1 MTAVAGKRS
10 HFECQQCGHQ
20 DPRWL
25 GRCPDCGAWG
35 SLVEVLAPALASIE
49 GARAGRLRGTRPVVS
64 PAPVPLTEV
73 AGVEHRRLRTGIGE
87 LDRVLGGGL
96 VPGTMILV
104 GGDPGIGKSTLLL
117 QAASALA
124 RQGMTLLYISG
135 EESLAQVSERG
146 RRLGADSP
154 GLLLAAETSLD
165 AILEH
170 IASLKP
176 AVVVVDSVQ
185 TIWSQALGSP
195 AGSLSQ
201 VREVAGRLLEM
212 AKRQEVGVWLIG
224 HVTKEGSLAGPKAL
238 EHIVDTVVYFE
249 GDRQQ
254 AYRILR
260 ATKNRFGPTDE
271 IGVFEMQADG
281 LVPVDNPSA
290 LFLAERPA
298 DTPGSV
304 VVATLEG
311 TRPILVEVQAL
322 VTPTGAA
329 MPRRVANGLDFQRVA
344 MLLAVL
350 EKRLHVGLGASD
362 VFLNVAGGLM
372 VREPAADLGVLA
384 AVLSSVRNVPV
395 EAAWGFFGEVGLGGE
410 IRRVTQTD
418 KRLIELARLGFTR
431 AITAQAA
438 ADGLASGTSMAIT
451 GLSHV
456 GELAE
461 MFVSSGKMRFD

>member
-1 MTAVAGKRS
+1 MAGKRS

-20 DPRWL
+20 APRWL

-35 SLVEVLAPALASIE
+35 SLVEVLAPAWASPE
-49 GARAGRLRGTRPVVS
+49 GARAGRLPATGLAVS
-64 PAPVPLTEV
+64 AAPVPLIEV
-73 AGVEHRRLRTGIGE
+73 AGVEHRRVRTGIGE

-96 VPGTMILV
+96 IPGAVILV
-104 GGDPGIGKSTLLL
+104 GGDPGVGKSTLLL
-117 QAASALA
+117 QAAGALA
-124 RQGMTLLYISG
+124 RQGLTLLYISG

-146 RRLGADSP
+146 RRLGADAP
-154 GLLLAAETSLD
+154 GLYLAAETSLD
-165 AILEH
+165 AVLEH

-176 AVVVVDSVQ
+176 SVVVVDSVQ
-185 TIWSQALGSP
+185 TVWSQALESA

-201 VREVAGRLLEM
+201 VREVTGRLLEM
-212 AKRQEVGVWLIG
+212 AKRQEVSVWLIG
-224 HVTKEGSLAGPKAL
+224 HVTKEGSLAGPKTL
-238 EHIVDTVVYFE
+238 EHIVDTVLSFE
-249 GDRQQ
+249 GDRHQ

-271 IGVFEMQADG
+271 IGVFEMRADG
-281 LVPVDNPSA
+281 LVPVENPSA
-290 LFLAERPA
+290 LFLAERPPDA
-298 DTPGSV
+298 PGSV

-322 VTPTGAA
+322 VSPTGAA
-329 MPRRVANGLDFQRVA
+329 IPRRVVNGLDFQRVA

-350 EKRLHVGLGASD
+350 EKRLRVGLGSSD
-362 VFLNVAGGLM
+362 VFLNVAGGLT

-395 EAAWGFFGEVGLGGE
+395 EASWGFFGEVGLGGE
-410 IRRVTQTD
+410 VRRVAQTD

-431 AITAQAA
+431 AVTAQGA
-438 ADGLASGTSMAIT
+438 ADGLASGAATAVT

-456 GELAE
+456 GELTE
-461 MFVSSGKMRFD
+461 MFVSLGNAV